1 MYVCMY
7 VCMFVFLFV
16 CLYVCMC
23 ACMYACV
30 YVCIIVPHITLWLDR
45 AGCCAAAYVA
55 LSRVQKAED
64 YLIAGKVRPA
74 HFVPAQ

>member
-1 MYVCMY
+1 MYVRMYVCLFF
-7 VCMFVFLFV
+7 VCMFV
-16 CLYVCMC
+16 CMHVCMH
-23 ACMYACV
+23 ACMYVSMRAT
-30 YVCIIVPHITLWLDR
+30 VPHITLWLDR